1 MEILKLIYFA
11 LQSFSNA
18 MISFILDP
26 NYLPITLLVV
36 VLTMTQ
42 YRNIMS
48 IQRQMY
54 GGRIRHR
61 LSDLVASSI
70 LAGLLSGLAGSI
82 IITVVGVT
90 FIKLSGL
97 LTVIVVSLLLMFFIN
112 PRYVCL
118 SYSGGILSLI
128 SLILSGLISRN
139 LINKSGS
146 IIMYVQDK
154 LNFDVTALMV
164 IIAVMHL
171 LEAILMWVDGHRGAV
186 PVFMKRNGKLVGGFV
201 IQRLWIIPML
211 FFILVSG
218 SDIGGQSVPTPSWW
232 PIFGPHLSQEAL
244 KNSMFAAIPLLAM
257 LGYSDFAMST
267 TVVKKVRRSSIELFA
282 FSIVLLV
289 FALLSYKLY
298 IFKYIAAL
306 FAPIAH
312 EGLILYERYKES
324 SGNPLWKFA
333 EDGVI
338 VVDTIPSSNAEKMGI
353 KSGDKIIQI
362 NNKPVHSIEDVMN
375 IMGEYLT
382 FMWIEVINI
391 VGEKRLIEGSNY
403 VSGIRELGIITVPKD
418 DHNIVFVEER
428 DSNLFKRFA
437 EKFKK

>member
-1 MEILKLIYFA
+1 MGILKLVYFS
-11 LQSFSNA
+11 LQSFSNG

-36 VLTMTQ
+36 VLTVTQ
-42 YRNIMS
+42 YRSIMS
-48 IQRQMY
+48 IQKQMY
-54 GGRIRHR
+54 GGRIRHK

-70 LAGLLSGLAGSI
+70 LAGLLAGLAGSI

-90 FIKLSGL
+90 FLKLSGL
-97 LTVIVVSLLLMFFIN
+97 ISVIVVSLLLMFFIN

-118 SYSGGILSLI
+118 SYAGGILSLI
-128 SLILSGLISRN
+128 SLILSGLISRGYV
-139 LINKSGS
+139 NKSGS
-146 IIMYVQDK
+146 IIQYMQGK
-154 LNFDVTALMV
+154 LDFDVTALMV
-164 IIAVMHL
+164 IVGIMHL

-201 IQRLWIIPML
+201 IQRLWIIPIL
-211 FFILVSG
+211 FFILAG
-218 SDIGGQSVPTPSWW
+218 SVDVGGQSVATPNWW
-232 PIFGPHLSQEAL
+232 PIFGPHLSREAL
-244 KNSMFAAIPLLAM
+244 KNSIFTAVPLLAM
-257 LGYSDFAMST
+257 LGYSDFAMSS

-282 FSIVLLV
+282 FSIILLI

-298 IFKYIAAL
+298 VFKFIAAL
-306 FAPIAH
+306 FAPLAH

-324 SGNPLWKFA
+324 SGNPLWEFS
-333 EDGVI
+333 EDGII
-338 VVDTIPSSNAEKMGI
+338 VVDTIPSSQAEKIGI

-375 IMGEYLT
+375 IMSEYLT
-382 FMWIEVINI
+382 FMWIEIINMS
-391 VGEKRLIEGSNY
+391 GEKKLIECSNY

-428 DSNLFKRFA
+428 NSNLYKRFTDR
-437 EKFKK
+437 FKK